1 MRCEEPLHG
10 VSSEHVIIKIGFTV
24 PIILLIP
31 GLCLRLLCLNFIV
44 KICCSSLLQNFKQQW
59 FGFIQ
64 VLMNILSTRGAL
76 ERGVCLDA
84 LVSIM
89 LDSSS
94 NQMVW
99 CC

>member
-1 MRCEEPLHG
+1 ML
-10 VSSEHVIIKIGFTV
+10 FWLTAA
-24 PIILLIP
+24 
-31 GLCLRLLCLNFIV
+31 
-44 KICCSSLLQNFKQQW
+44 FKQQW

-64 VLMNILSTRGAL
+64 VLMKILSTRGAL

-99 CC
+99 SCRPFDLLEKRETYIPLLTYFK